1 MRRATSTAGPAVALL
16 TALLLAGGAQGRE
29 ASPTEIK
36 LNDIDTRLGRVE
48 AVVNNQSLLDM
59 ARRID
64 ELEAQLRQ
72 LRGAQEE
79 TQNGADSLGK
89 QQRDLYADLDRRL
102 TALEVSVRS
111 ARSSMAGSASPAP
124 GGSPDPAVN
133 VASAAGDAGSLAP
146 TDDQV
151 AYNHAFDTL
160 KSGSYFAAIAQWL
173 DFLKTYSSSKLQD
186 NAQYWLGESYY
197 VTRDFDNASL
207 VFKGLVDRYPDS
219 AKAPDALLKLGYCQ
233 YEKKRLPD
241 ARATLKL
248 VQTRYPDSDAARL
261 AGERLAK
268 IDAAGGAAT
277 R

>member
-1 MRRATSTAGPAVALL
+1 MRRAIAIAGFCLATLGAAVLPA
-16 TALLLAGGAQGRE
+16 GAAQARE
-29 ASPTEIK
+29 PSPTEIK
-36 LNDIDTRLGRVE
+36 LDDIDTRLGRVE
-48 AVVNNQSLLDM
+48 AVVNNQSLLEM

-64 ELEAQLRQ
+64 QLETQLRQ

-79 TQNGADSLGK
+79 AQNGADSLGR
-89 QQRDLYADLDRRL
+89 QQRDLYSDLDKRL
-102 TALEVSVRS
+102 SLLEARLRPASLS
-111 ARSSMAGSASPAP
+111 APPLPSD
-124 GGSPDPAVN
+124 SPDPVVN
-133 VASAAGDAGSLAP
+133 SASAANDVPGTAS

-151 AYNHAFDTL
+151 AYNRAFETL
-160 KSGSYFAAIAQWL
+160 KSGGYFAAVTRWL
-173 DFLKTYSSSKLQD
+173 EFLKAYPNSKLQD

-197 VTRDFDNASL
+197 ATHDYDNAMV

-219 AKAPDALLKLGYCQ
+219 AKAPDGLLKLGFCQ

-268 IDAAGGAAT
+268 MGTAGGAAT